1 MPKVLYFLVH
11 KYVQVSNYGVKL
23 TREFQPQF
31 WFLSCES
38 RGPYYHL
45 DGPTMTRKQRRI
57 SSMRLLEKMCFV
69 VLASGL
75 AMGQATATNSGSAGT
90 GSVADE
96 LKALREAISQQ
107 QKQISDQQKQ
117 MSQQQQ
123 QIQTLQ
129 QQLQDKT
136 SGTPHVADASLHM
149 ASPAPATTIVQET
162 EKPKESPLSFR
173 IGGTD

>member
-1 MPKVLYFLVH
+1 M
-11 KYVQVSNYGVKL
+11 KL
-23 TREFQPQF
+23 RARTN
-31 WFLSCES
+31 
-38 RGPYYHL
+38 HL
-45 DGPTMTRKQRRI
+45 DGPFNDKQRRN

-107 QKQISDQQKQ
+107 QKHISDQQKQ

-129 QQLQDKT
+129 QQLQD
-136 SGTPHVADASLHM
+136 
-149 ASPAPATTIVQET
+149 
-162 EKPKESPLSFR
+162 
-173 IGGTD
+173 